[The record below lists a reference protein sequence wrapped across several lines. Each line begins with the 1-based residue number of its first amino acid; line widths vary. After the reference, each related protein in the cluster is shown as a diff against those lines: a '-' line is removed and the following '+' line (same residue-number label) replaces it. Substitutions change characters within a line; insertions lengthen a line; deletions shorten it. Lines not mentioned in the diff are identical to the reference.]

1 MSSKSVKP
9 GQPAPA
15 SGQYRPKSGGPEI
28 TLPKGHIAPPSPKP
42 KTPWVMVDPTK
53 NKSGTGK

>member
-1 MSSKSVKP
+1 MSKSVKP

-15 SGQYRPKSGGPEI
+15 SGQYRPKTGGAEI
-28 TLPKGHIAPPSPKP
+28 TLPKGHIAPPSPRP

-53 NKSGTGK
+53 NKSGQ